1 MEQEKKDGNYSLNTW
16 NDILKYDRARLLDL
30 GNLAQVIITQN
41 KPEVNEEARALSNFE
56 KLTEDVPRPVSHTLA
71 DATRLLPDIIALA
84 LAPAAKGVGKAISKG
99 VTKGATKGVAKKLV
113 SEGTS
118 DAAKAFSK
126 SKFLPR
132 DDKVLAGKKWV
143 RDLLEDKNAMERV
156 AGRKLK
162 DKEVEAIRKN
172 INEFVPHK
180 IDKYNADVDKLKDIY
195 KKLNIKEKFE
205 TREDLVKYLSTNK
218 KSLGLTDTEYKNLV
232 KNIDSLSD
240 YDVKISHSHL
250 PVDRVIE
257 KEKVISTDGIKSIRD
272 MLPDPIHS
280 ALLGTNTTL
289 KGAEAVVNDFG
300 KTILETDKKLEMK
313 PNYWTL
319 GSEPTPVSDFF
330 ASMFNVDFDDP
341 SRFNEKDIEVFFEF
355 LEDVGTIEPGIKD
368 KWTPRQKVS
377 VMREMLSD
385 KVYGPFIKEKWKK
398 SKHNKDLTKYY
409 SGE

>member
-1 MEQEKKDGNYSLNTW
+1 MADKEKDGNYALNTFE
-16 NDILKYDRARLLDL
+16 DIAKYDGARLLDL
-30 GNLAQVIITQN
+30 GNFAQVLISQN
-41 KPEVNEEARALSNFE
+41 KPEVNEEARATSNFE
-56 KLTEDVPRPVSHTLA
+56 KLTEDKRRPISHTLV
-71 DATRLLPDIIALA
+71 DASRVLPDIIALA
-84 LAPAAKGVGKAISKG
+84 LAPAFKGVGKAISKG
-99 VTKGATKGVAKKLV
+99 ITKGTTKGVAKKLV

-132 DDKVLAGKKWV
+132 DDKVLVGKKWV

-156 AGRKLK
+156 AGKKLS

-180 IDKYNADVDKLKDIY
+180 INKYNADVDKLKDIY
-195 KKLNIKEKFE
+195 QKLNIKEKFE
-205 TREDLVKYLSTNK
+205 TREDLVKYLSANK

-250 PVDRVIE
+250 PVDRIIE
-257 KEKVISTDGIKSIRD
+257 KEKNTLDPRDVMAVGKERLKTTGKVLLSKTPETLINDTVSTKFK
-272 MLPDPIHS
+272 
-280 ALLGTNTTL
+280 TK
-289 KGAEAVVNDFG
+289 KG
-300 KTILETDKKLEMK
+300 LEMS
-313 PNYWTL
+313 PHYWTQ

-330 ASMFNVDFDDP
+330 ASVFNVDFDDP
-341 SRFNEKDIEVFFEF
+341 ARFNKKDIDTFFDF
-355 LEDVGTIEPGIKD
+355 LEDMGAIEPGIKD

-385 KVYGPFIKEKWKK
+385 EYYGPYVKDKWSKK
-398 SKHNKDLTKYY
+398 KNSD
-409 SGE
+409 GE